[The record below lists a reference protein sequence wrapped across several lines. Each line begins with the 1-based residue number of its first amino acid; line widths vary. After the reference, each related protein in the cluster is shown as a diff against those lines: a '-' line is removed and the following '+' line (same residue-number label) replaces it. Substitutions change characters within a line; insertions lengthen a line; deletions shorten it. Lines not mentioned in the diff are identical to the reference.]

1 MMNSIV
7 ILAFSGRNEGNC
19 ANISN
24 YLMDYHKRTN
34 IRNYTIHNLT
44 PCGNCN
50 YECLKPSQT
59 CPELSAEYTEV
70 MDSVCSSDLVYFV
83 VPNYCGFPCAAYFS
97 FNEHSVGYFN
107 MDKQIME
114 RYLSVKKRFIIVSN
128 TENPEF
134 KSAMQ
139 QQTTEEPDILYLK
152 TSKYR
157 KQSIAG
163 DMMDAIEAKTDLK
176 SFLDAYKP

>member
-7 ILAFSGRNEGNC
+7 ILTFSGRNEGNC

-24 YLMDYHKRTN
+24 YLMDYHKRTS

-83 VPNYCGFPCAAYFS
+83 VPNYCGFPCSAYFT
-97 FNEHSVGYFN
+97 FNERSVGYFN
-107 MDKQIME
+107 MSRSRLEQ
-114 RYLSVKKRFIIVSN
+114 YLSVKKRFIVVSN
-128 TENPEF
+128 TESAAFE
-134 KSAMQ
+134 SAMQ
-139 QQTTEEPDILYLK
+139 QQTAEVPEILYLK
-152 TSKYR
+152 TSKYGKR
-157 KQSIAG
+157 SIAG
-163 DMMDAIEAKTDLK
+163 DLMDSTDARDDLK
-176 SFLDAYKP
+176 RFLKSYTC